1 MASYAHYALQKL
13 HMLPSV
19 FCSLSME
26 EQAFVIASIDFR
38 IEKEKKE
45 ARDAE
50 RRNKNRGRKKRR

>member
-19 FCSLSME
+19 FCGLSME
-26 EQAFVIASIDFR
+26 EQAFIIASVDLR

-45 ARDAE
+45 AKEAE
-50 RRNKNRGRKKRR
+50 KRSRGRKKRR